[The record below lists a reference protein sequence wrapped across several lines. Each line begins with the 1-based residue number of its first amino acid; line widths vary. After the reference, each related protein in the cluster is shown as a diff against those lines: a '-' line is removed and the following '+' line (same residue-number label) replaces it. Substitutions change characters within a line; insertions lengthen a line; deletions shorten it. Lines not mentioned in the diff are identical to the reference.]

1 MVDNSDE
8 SDTGIFGEDASLGLE
23 FEAEA
28 TAAHTTAANAQVDAV
43 LRAAQVTQ
51 NPIQNPMQTTPFSRT
66 PFASNPLPGRR
77 RSFFQRPL
85 PNPPPFEATPRI
97 ANISNPYTPHPNP
110 LRPNPNPIP

>member
-43 LRAAQVTQ
+43 LRAAQET
-51 NPIQNPMQTTPFSRT
+51 
-66 PFASNPLPGRR
+66 
-77 RSFFQRPL
+77 
-85 PNPPPFEATPRI
+85 
-97 ANISNPYTPHPNP
+97 
-110 LRPNPNPIP
+110 